1 MAIARLS
8 RLLEAVAPSMD
19 AKTLSNTKTE
29 KGRSGMN
36 RRQFLKSAALGV
48 GFVAFP
54 YVVPHRILAGEAP
67 SERIVLGFIGCG
79 KQSKHLLRSF
89 LNSPGTQVVA
99 NCDVDRLKLERNMKT
114 TTDHYAGKGSGGA
127 GVKAY
132 GDFRELL
139 AREDID
145 AVVVSTPDHW
155 HGLNTVRAARAG
167 KDVYCEKP
175 LAHNILE
182 GQAMVKAIR
191 RYDRVFQTGS
201 MQRSDNKF
209 RFACELV
216 RNGYIGDVKKVVVNI
231 GGPPE
236 ACDLPGM
243 PTPDYLNWE
252 MWNGPAPARP
262 YHSELSP
269 HISVDV
275 FPNWR
280 RYKEYGGGGMT
291 DWGAHHFDI
300 AQWGLGMDRN
310 GPVEVIPP
318 DGKDIKV
325 LTYRYENGVTMVRA
339 GSEEGHGN
347 VNGVLFIGDKGKVEV
362 NRGYL
367 KTWPENL
374 AQQKIGPNEIKL
386 YESRNH
392 YVDWL
397 DAIRARRKPICDVE
411 IGYSSVTVCL
421 MGNIAYELKRPL
433 RFDQRRQ
440 RFVGDTEA
448 NRLMGRVMRSP
459 WRI

>member
-1 MAIARLS
+1 
-8 RLLEAVAPSMD
+8 
-19 AKTLSNTKTE
+19 
-29 KGRSGMN
+29 MN
-36 RRQFLKSAALGV
+36 RRRFLKQTAAGV
-48 GFVAFP
+48 GLVAFP
-54 YVVPHRILAGEAP
+54 YVVPRTVFGAEAP
-67 SERIVLGFIGCG
+67 SDRIVLGFIGCG

-114 TTDHYAGKGSGGA
+114 TVDFYAGKGMSSP

-132 GDFRELL
+132 RDFRKLL
-139 AREDID
+139 GRADID
-145 AVVVSTPDHW
+145 AVVISTPDHW
-155 HGLNTVRAARAG
+155 HGLTTVYAARAG

-175 LAHNILE
+175 LSHNILE

-191 RYDRVFQTGS
+191 RYGRVFQTGS
-201 MQRSDNKF
+201 MQRSDSRF
-209 RFACELV
+209 RHACELV
-216 RNGYIGDVKKVVVNI
+216 RNGYIGDIKKVVVNV
-231 GGPPE
+231 GGPPIP
-236 ACDLPGM
+236 CDLPGM
-243 PTPDYLNWE
+243 PTPEYLDWE

-269 HISVDV
+269 HISVDI
-275 FPNWR
+275 FPHWR

-318 DGKDIKV
+318 NDKDIKV
-325 LTYRYENGVTMVRA
+325 LTYHYANGVTMVRA
-339 GSEEGHGN
+339 GSEEGHGR
-347 VNGVLFIGDKGKVEV
+347 VNGVLFIGTKGKVEV

-367 KTWPENL
+367 KTWPGNL
-374 AQQKIGPNEIKL
+374 AQQKIGPNEVKL

-397 DAIRARRKPICDVE
+397 DAVRARRKPICDVE
-411 IGYSSVTVCL
+411 IGYSTVVVCH
-421 MGNIAYELKRPL
+421 MGNIAYELERPL
-433 RFDQRRQ
+433 RFDQGRQ
-440 RFVGDTEA
+440 RFIADAEA
-448 NRLMGRVMRSP
+448 NRLMGRTMRSP